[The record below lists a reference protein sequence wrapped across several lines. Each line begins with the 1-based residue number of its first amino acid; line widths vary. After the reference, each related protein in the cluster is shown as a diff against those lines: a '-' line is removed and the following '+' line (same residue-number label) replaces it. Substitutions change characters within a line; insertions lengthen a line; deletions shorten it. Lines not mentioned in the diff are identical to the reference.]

1 MLAPLNTLYDD
12 IGFLTDFSLRALFY
26 LSPVVYP
33 ASMVPDEFRGV
44 FDLNPM
50 SIPIE
55 AYRDIILYGR
65 QPDLFSSSPSQRLL
79 VLVVTGLWIFDAN
92 KICGGALM
100 NQAPTVQVAGVTKK
114 FTIPT
119 EVPRS
124 LKEKIFNSMKGTHKL
139 HTFQALEDIQFNVSQ
154 GETFGIVGANGS
166 GKSTLFKLLCGVIM
180 PDAGSIQIEGRISA
194 IVELTAGFHAELT
207 GRENIYLNGAIYGMS
222 REQVTKK
229 LPEIFSFADIGQF
242 MDARIVRT
250 PRECWHGWRLLYPS
264 TSMRKS

>member
-1 MLAPLNTLYDD
+1 
-12 IGFLTDFSLRALFY
+12 
-26 LSPVVYP
+26 
-33 ASMVPDEFRGV
+33 
-44 FDLNPM
+44 
-50 SIPIE
+50 
-55 AYRDIILYGR
+55 
-65 QPDLFSSSPSQRLL
+65 
-79 VLVVTGLWIFDAN
+79 
-92 KICGGALM
+92 M
-100 NQAPTVQVAGVTKK
+100 NQAQTVQVAGVTTK

-124 LKEKIFNSMKGTHKL
+124 LKEKIFNSIKGTHKL
-139 HTFQALEDIQFNVSQ
+139 HTFHALEDIQFNVSQ

-222 REQVTKK
+222 REQVTEK

-242 MDARIVRT
+242 MDARIRTYSSGMLARLAFALSINVDAEVLMFDEVLAVGDLAFRERCIQKIQELREQKKTILYVSHDHAQVRT
-250 PRECWHGWRLLYPS
+250 LCDRVMWLEQGKMKMLGPPEEVLAAYEASSRNVNAAG
-264 TSMRKS
+264 